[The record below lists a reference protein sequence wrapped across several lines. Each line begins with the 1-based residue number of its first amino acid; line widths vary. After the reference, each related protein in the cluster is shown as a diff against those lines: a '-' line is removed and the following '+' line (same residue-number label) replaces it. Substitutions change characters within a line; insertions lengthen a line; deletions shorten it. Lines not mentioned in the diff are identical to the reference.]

1 MGIKNLNKFLK
12 RHCPNV
18 FVESDLGNY
27 AYKKIAIDIS
37 LYIFKYK
44 AIFRERWLDAFI
56 NLICCLRRNNIH
68 CVFIYDGQAPKEKD
82 NEKKLR
88 RESRDKLDF
97 KINTVREAVNKYHE
111 TNEVSQILIDICN
124 KKSNNKMKSLLRK
137 EDLFNIQICEMYLNK
152 IEGQSIHLS
161 SDDFQNTKTLFD
173 ILGVPYFT
181 SKVEGET
188 MCANLALNGK
198 VGGVLSDD
206 TDVLAYGTKLF
217 LTSINT
223 TKNSCVEI
231 QIDNILDQ
239 INFTYKQFRDLCIMC
254 GTDYNSNIPKI
265 GPESSYKLLTEH
277 LCLENIEKNT
287 KYNTDIL
294 NYRRGRELFSN
305 DKSVDVYIPYCKEPD
320 FNKLQTFLFVNNCR
334 ISLNKIKEEF
344 QTQEIKFS

>member
-1 MGIKNLNKFLK
+1 MGIRNLNKFLK
-12 RHCPNV
+12 KHCPSV
-18 FVESDLGNY
+18 FVENDLGNY

-44 AIFRERWLDAFI
+44 AIFRDRWRDAFI

-82 NEKKLR
+82 KEKKSR
-88 RESRDKLDF
+88 RDTRDKLDL
-97 KINTVREAVNKYHE
+97 KINTIRDAINKYHE
-111 TNEVSQILIDICN
+111 TNEVSQILVDICN
-124 KKSNNKMKSLLRK
+124 KKSDNKIKSLLKK
-137 EDLFNIQICEMYLNK
+137 EDLFNIQICERYLNK

-161 SDDFQNTKTLFD
+161 SDDFQDTKTLFD

-198 VGGVLSDD
+198 VDGVLSDD
-206 TDVLAYGTKLF
+206 TDVLAYGTPLF
-217 LTSINT
+217 LTNINT
-223 TKNSCVEI
+223 TKNSCIEI

-239 INFTYKQFRDLCIMC
+239 INFTYEQFRDLCIMC
-254 GTDYNSNIPKI
+254 GTDYNTNIPKI
-265 GPESSYKLLTEH
+265 GPESSYKLLTDN
-277 LCLENIEKNT
+277 LCIENIEKNT

-294 NYRRGRELFSN
+294 NYKRGRELFSK
-305 DKSVDVYIPYCKEPD
+305 DTSVNAYIPYCKQPD
-320 FNKLQTFLFVNNCR
+320 FNKLQAFLFVNNCR

-344 QTQEIKFS
+344 QTQEILFS

>member
-12 RHCPNV
+12 KHCPGV

-68 CVFIYDGQAPKEKD
+68 CVFIYDGKAPKEKD
-82 NEKKLR
+82 NEKKAR
-88 RESRDKLDF
+88 KESRDKLDL
-97 KINTVREAVNKYHE
+97 KINSVKDAINKYHE
-111 TNEVSQILIDICN
+111 SNEVGQILIDICN
-124 KKSNNKMKSLLRK
+124 KKSDNKVKSLLRK
-137 EDLFNIQICEMYLNK
+137 EDIFNIQICERYLNK

-161 SDDFQNTKTLFD
+161 PDDFQNTKTLFD

-198 VGGVLSDD
+198 VDGVLSDD

-223 TKNSCVEI
+223 TKNSCIEI
-231 QIDNILDQ
+231 QIDNILSQ
-239 INFTYKQFRDLCIMC
+239 IDLTYEQFRDLCIMC

-277 LCLENIEKNT
+277 KSLENIESNT
-287 KYNTDIL
+287 KYNTNIL
-294 NYRRGRELFSN
+294 NYKRGRELFSN

-320 FNKLQTFLFVNNCR
+320 FNKLQSFLFVNNCR
-334 ISLNKIKEEF
+334 INLNKIKEEF
-344 QTQEIKFS
+344 QTQQITFS